1 MRERRARG
9 RARVDAGRRGSPR
22 DAATRV
28 AVCAR
33 ERALV
38 CVCACV
44 SFFFYASYGALT
56 LGFRISFARA
66 VITEVT
72 PK

>member
-1 MRERRARG
+1 
-9 RARVDAGRRGSPR
+9 
-22 DAATRV
+22 
-28 AVCAR
+28 VCAR

-38 CVCACV
+38 CVRARV
-44 SFFFYASYGALT
+44 SFFYASYGALT